1 MKPYATHLPILLD
14 LFENFTFSKVLEFGC
29 GVFSTPVFTK
39 NCSKV
44 LSIEMGDD
52 DLWYRHILKE
62 LEGKENLILKYMK
75 DPTGSLSLKE
85 IEGNYDLIF
94 IDGPTESRI
103 NCLQESVSKGLSDLI
118 IAHDTEDFVYRWD
131 KVVFPK
137 GWFKIDIPIYYI
149 HTTVYTS
156 NMKYKEWA
164 ESLDLD
170 SLRKKYYSETH

>member
-1 MKPYATHLPILLD
+1 
-14 LFENFTFSKVLEFGC
+14 
-29 GVFSTPVFTK
+29 
-39 NCSKV
+39 
-44 LSIEMGDD
+44 
-52 DLWYRHILKE
+52 
-62 LEGKENLILKYMK
+62 MK